1 MAGKSAG
8 RRRLCRPHGSGS
20 GGISFHP
27 PAGPTGGVAEGLP
40 LLKERIEAGD
50 ITPVIDRTYPLARTS
65 EALRYVG
72 AGHPRGK
79 VIISM

>member
-1 MAGKSAG
+1 
-8 RRRLCRPHGSGS
+8 
-20 GGISFHP
+20 
-27 PAGPTGGVAEGLP
+27 VDLP
-40 LLKERIEAGD
+40 LLKQRIEAGD

-72 AGHPRGK
+72 AGHARGK